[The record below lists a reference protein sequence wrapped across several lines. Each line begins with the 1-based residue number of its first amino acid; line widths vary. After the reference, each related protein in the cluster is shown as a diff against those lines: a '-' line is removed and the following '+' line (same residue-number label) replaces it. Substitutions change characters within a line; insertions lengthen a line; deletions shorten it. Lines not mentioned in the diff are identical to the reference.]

1 MMVVYWCEFYQMCAV
16 MSNIAKPFYLQT
28 FIGGY
33 RGI

>member
-1 MMVVYWCEFYQMCAV
+1 MVILVGNARSMRRKTKYT
-16 MSNIAKPFYLQT
+16 NLQT